1 MHTLSKDLTID
12 LGSDQPGT
20 LGKAFDAI
28 AKAGVNI
35 DGYAEIGGTLH
46 VLAADSNATRRAVES
61 AGFRITREDDVV
73 VVNVPDRPGVAAGI
87 FRQLGDANVNVGF
100 SYVATGNRVVVG
112 AANITKAAES
122 VARQAALVR
131 RRARVAARPRV
142 GSPHPPLRIR
152 CSALSPP
159 ENGGDGGNGITR
171 RNEGTET
178 NREEVRRVGL
188 RSRPTSLRAW
198 R

>member
-1 MHTLSKDLTID
+1 MHTLGKDLTID

-46 VLAADSNATRRAVES
+46 VLSGDSKATRRAVES

-112 AANITKAAES
+112 AANITKAVEI
-122 VARQAALVR
+122 VARQAAIV
-131 RRARVAARPRV
+131 
-142 GSPHPPLRIR
+142 S
-152 CSALSPP
+152 
-159 ENGGDGGNGITR
+159 
-171 RNEGTET
+171 
-178 NREEVRRVGL
+178 
-188 RSRPTSLRAW
+188 
-198 R
+198 